1 MSVMMRLRDMKAKT
15 QTENQISKFIIEH
28 PHEVL
33 RMNSTQLAEKC
44 YTSPSS
50 IVRLSKRIG
59 LSGYPEL
66 KIKLAAELKM
76 FDEQRM
82 KIHENRELSAEDGIE
97 DVIAKITAI
106 HIDSIRETEMLVE
119 AQILKQVTQAL
130 EAAQQID
137 FYGIGASHLVALDAQ
152 YKFMR
157 LGKMTAAFSDPH
169 QQVVQAANA
178 NEKTL
183 AFVISY
189 SGETPEIMRVCRRL
203 RENGATIVTITGT
216 SHNPTVQ
223 IADYKLYISSKETKF
238 RSAATSS
245 RIAMLTLIDMIYNAY
260 ATEHYERSVAQLT
273 KTRISK

>member
-1 MSVMMRLRDMKAKT
+1 MSVIMRLRDMKAKT
-15 QTENQISKFIIEH
+15 QTESQISKFIIEH

-33 RMNSTQLAEKC
+33 SMNSTELAEKC

-76 FDEQRM
+76 FDEQRL
-82 KIHENRELSAEDGIE
+82 KIHENRELNQEDSID

-119 AQILKQVTQAL
+119 ARILKQVL
-130 EAAQQID
+130 EALAQAQRID
-137 FYGIGASHLVALDAQ
+137 FFGMGASHLVALDAQ

-157 LGKMTAAFSDPH
+157 LGKTTAAFSDPH
-169 QQVVQAANA
+169 QQIVQASNA
-178 NEKTL
+178 DDKTV

-189 SGETPEIMRVCRRL
+189 SGETPEVLRVCRRL
-203 RENGATIVTITGT
+203 RENGATIVSITGT

-223 IADYKLYISSKETKF
+223 IAHHKLYISSKETKF

-260 ATEHYERSVAQLT
+260 ANEHYDAAIEQLT
-273 KTRISK
+273 KTRIKK